1 MQRYIK
7 KIIHRDQEGLIP
19 QMQAWFNN
27 QKSIPIIHSNRI
39 RAKAK
44 KSSQWKEKR
53 HLIKFNISS
62 LKNTLNKL
70 RMQRNFFSIT
80 KDIYEKPI
88 ADIIFNGER
97 QKAFL
102 FRSETRQ
109 RCLSLPL
116 LVNIVHEDLTREN

>member
-1 MQRYIK
+1 MEREK
-7 KIIHRDQEGLIP
+7 AFDKI
-19 QMQAWFNN
+19 
-27 QKSIPIIHSNRI
+27 
-39 RAKAK
+39 
-44 KSSQWKEKR
+44 
-53 HLIKFNISS
+53 NISS

-88 ADIIFNGER
+88 ADIIFNGKR

-109 RCLSLPL
+109 RCLFLPL